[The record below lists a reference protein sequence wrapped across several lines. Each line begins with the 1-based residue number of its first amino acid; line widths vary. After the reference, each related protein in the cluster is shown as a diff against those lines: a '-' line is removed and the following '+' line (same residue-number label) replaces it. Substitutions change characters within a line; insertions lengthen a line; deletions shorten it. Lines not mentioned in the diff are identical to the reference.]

1 MQFIETS
8 VFTKRIAEMLTDD
21 EYHALQET
29 LIQNPKAGLLIPGGK
44 GLRKYRWA
52 TSGKGKRGGVRIIYY
67 LYLAEDKIYMLFSY
81 KKSDQGDLTAAQMK
95 RLVDYVQEGVL

>member
-29 LIQNPKAGLLIPGGK
+29 LIQNPKAGPLIPGGK

-52 TSGKGKRGGVRIIYY
+52 ASGKGKRGGVRIIYY
-67 LYLAEDKIYMLFSY
+67 LYLPRIRFICSFPTKNPTRVI
-81 KKSDQGDLTAAQMK
+81 
-95 RLVDYVQEGVL
+95 

>member
-29 LIQNPKAGLLIPGGK
+29 LIQNPKAGPLIPGGN

-52 TSGKGKRGGVRIIYY
+52 ASGKGKRGGVRIIYY
-67 LYLAEDKIYMLFSY
+67 LYLPRIRFICSFPIKNPTRVI
-81 KKSDQGDLTAAQMK
+81 
-95 RLVDYVQEGVL
+95 